1 MQNISSR
8 DIFIRLLASSLVVVL
23 LFVLSLLYGSAGW
36 SWELENWSSAI
47 FWELRLPRSLMAI
60 LSGAGLALAGY
71 WMQLL
76 FKNPLAS
83 PSVLGVTNGAS
94 LGVAFVTM
102 AAQSI
107 WGYNFPELTLLAA
120 FVGSMAVLLILAVVR
135 MRLNNLTS
143 LLIFGVMLGHLAGA
157 LETIF
162 QRAAARIDLP
172 NLIYWSMGSFSK
184 VTMLQVL
191 WLAMSLVT
199 VIFIVVRN
207 HRSIDIFSLGE
218 HIAVSMSVSP
228 SKVSNVLIFCS
239 GLLTAVITAFCGPI
253 AFIGLAA
260 PHLAKL
266 WWPYRTQLKLIP
278 AVAITGMVIA
288 LLCDVLARF
297 MDLPINAITSLIGAP
312 WVMWWLYQ
320 NKTQRH
326 G

>member
-1 MQNISSR
+1 
-8 DIFIRLLASSLVVVL
+8 
-23 LFVLSLLYGSAGW
+23 
-36 SWELENWSSAI
+36 
-47 FWELRLPRSLMAI
+47 MAL

-71 WMQLL
+71 WLQLL

-102 AAQSI
+102 AAQNI

-120 FVGSMAVLLILAVVR
+120 FAGAMAVLLILAVVR
-135 MRLNNLTS
+135 IRLNNLTS

-162 QRAAARIDLP
+162 QRAAARNDLP

-184 VTMLQVL
+184 VTMLHVL
-191 WLAMSLVT
+191 WIATSLVI

-218 HIAVSMSVSP
+218 HIAVSMSITP

-288 LLCDVLARF
+288 LFCDVIARF

>member
-8 DIFIRLLASSLVVVL
+8 IIFIRLLASSLVVML

-47 FWELRLPRSLMAI
+47 FWDLRLPRSLMA
-60 LSGAGLALAGY
+60 LLAGTGLALAGF

-102 AAQSI
+102 AAQNI

-120 FVGSMAVLLILAVVR
+120 FAGSMAVLLILAVVR
-135 MRLNNLTS
+135 LRLNNLTS

-162 QRAAARIDLP
+162 QRAAARNDLP

-184 VTMLQVL
+184 VTMIQVL
-191 WLAMSLVT
+191 WLGLSLAI

-218 HIAVSMSVSP
+218 QIAVSMSISP
-228 SKVSNVLIFCS
+228 NKVSNVLIFCS

-266 WWPYRTQLKLIP
+266 WWPFRTQLKLIP
-278 AVAITGMVIA
+278 AIAITGMVIA
-288 LLCDVLARF
+288 LFCDVLARF

>member
-47 FWELRLPRSLMAI
+47 FWELRLPRGLMAL

-71 WMQLL
+71 WLQLL

-102 AAQSI
+102 AAQNI

-120 FVGSMAVLLILAVVR
+120 FAGAMAVLLILAVVR
-135 MRLNNLTS
+135 IRLNNLTS

-162 QRAAARIDLP
+162 QRAAARNDLP

-184 VTMLQVL
+184 VTMLHVL
-191 WLAMSLVT
+191 WIATSLVI

-218 HIAVSMSVSP
+218 HIAVSMSITP

-288 LLCDVLARF
+288 LFCDVIARF

>member
-1 MQNISSR
+1 MS
-8 DIFIRLLASSLVVVL
+8 LLA
-23 LFVLSLLYGSAGW
+23 GT
-36 SWELENWSSAI
+36 
-47 FWELRLPRSLMAI
+47 
-60 LSGAGLALAGY
+60 GLALAGF

-107 WGYNFPELTLLAA
+107 WGYNFPELTLPAA
-120 FVGSMAVLLILAVVR
+120 FAGAMAVLLILAVVR
-135 MRLNNLTS
+135 LRLNNLTS

-162 QRAAARIDLP
+162 QRAAARNDLP

-184 VTMLQVL
+184 VTMLQAL
-191 WLAMSLVT
+191 WLAISLVI
-199 VIFIVVRN
+199 VIVIVVRN

-218 HIAVSMSVSP
+218 HIAVSMSISP

-266 WWPYRTQLKLIP
+266 WWPFRTQLKLIP

-288 LLCDVLARF
+288 LFCDVLARF
-297 MDLPINAITSLIGAP
+297 LDLPINAITSLIGAP

>member
-8 DIFIRLLASSLVVVL
+8 TIFIRLLASSLVAAL

-47 FWELRLPRSLMAI
+47 FWELRLPRSLMA
-60 LSGAGLALAGY
+60 LLAGTGLALAGF

-102 AAQSI
+102 AAQNI

-120 FVGSMAVLLILAVVR
+120 FAGSMAVLLILAVVR
-135 MRLNNLTS
+135 LRLNNLTS

-162 QRAAARIDLP
+162 QRAAARNDLP

-184 VTMLQVL
+184 VTMIQVL
-191 WLAMSLVT
+191 WLGLSLAI

-218 HIAVSMSVSP
+218 QIAVSMSISP

-266 WWPYRTQLKLIP
+266 WWPFRTQLKLIP

-288 LLCDVLARF
+288 LFCDVLARF
-297 MDLPINAITSLIGAP
+297 LDLPINAITSLIGAP

>member
-8 DIFIRLLASSLVVVL
+8 TIFIRLLASSLVAAL

-47 FWELRLPRSLMAI
+47 FWELRLPRSLMA
-60 LSGAGLALAGY
+60 LLAGTGLALAGF

-102 AAQSI
+102 AAQNI

-120 FVGSMAVLLILAVVR
+120 FAGSMAVLLILAVVR
-135 MRLNNLTS
+135 LRLNNLTS

-162 QRAAARIDLP
+162 QRAAARNDLP

-184 VTMLQVL
+184 VTLLQVL
-191 WLAMSLVT
+191 WLGLSLVI

-218 HIAVSMSVSP
+218 HISVSMSISP

-260 PHLAKL
+260 PHMAKL
-266 WWPYRTQLKLIP
+266 WWPFRTQLKLIP

-288 LLCDVLARF
+288 LFCDVLARF
-297 MDLPINAITSLIGAP
+297 LDLPINAITSLIGAP

>member
-1 MQNISSR
+1 MQNISPR
-8 DIFIRLLASSLVVVL
+8 TIFMRLSTAVVAVL
-23 LFVLSLLYGSAGW
+23 LLLVLSLLYGSAGW
-36 SWELENWSSAI
+36 SWELENWSSPI
-47 FWELRLPRSLMAI
+47 FWELRLPRSLMA
-60 LSGAGLALAGY
+60 LLAGAGLALAGY

-102 AAQSI
+102 AAQQI

-120 FVGSMAVLLILAVVR
+120 FAGAMAVLLLLALVR
-135 MRLNNLTS
+135 VRLNNLTS

-162 QRAAARIDLP
+162 QRAAARNDLP

-184 VTMLQVL
+184 VSMPQVVGL
-191 WLAMSLVT
+191 LVCLIS
-199 VIFIVVRN
+199 VLFIVTRN
-207 HRSIDIFSLGE
+207 HRSIDVFSLGE
-218 HIAVSMSVSP
+218 RIAVSMSVSP
-228 SKVSNVLIFCS
+228 SGVSNVLIFCS

-266 WWPYRTQLKLIP
+266 WWPCRTQLRLIP
-278 AVAITGMVIA
+278 AVAITGMFIA
-288 LLCDVLARF
+288 LFCDVVARF

>member
-8 DIFIRLLASSLVVVL
+8 IIFIRLLASSLVVML

-47 FWELRLPRSLMAI
+47 FWELRLPRSLMA
-60 LSGAGLALAGY
+60 LLAGTGLALAGF

-102 AAQSI
+102 AAQNI

-120 FVGSMAVLLILAVVR
+120 FAGSMSVLLILAVVR
-135 MRLNNLTS
+135 LRLNNLTS

-162 QRAAARIDLP
+162 QRAAARNDLP

-184 VTMLQVL
+184 VTMIQVL
-191 WLAMSLVT
+191 WLGLSLAI

-218 HIAVSMSVSP
+218 QIAVSMSISP

-266 WWPYRTQLKLIP
+266 WWPFRTQLKLIP

-288 LLCDVLARF
+288 LFCDVLARF
-297 MDLPINAITSLIGAP
+297 LDLPINAITSLIGAP

>member
-8 DIFIRLLASSLVVVL
+8 TIFIRLLASSLVAAL

-47 FWELRLPRSLMAI
+47 FWELRLPRSLMA
-60 LSGAGLALAGY
+60 LLAGTGLALAGF

-102 AAQSI
+102 AAQNI

-120 FVGSMAVLLILAVVR
+120 FAGSMAVLLILAVVR
-135 MRLNNLTS
+135 LRLNNLTS

-157 LETIF
+157 METIF
-162 QRAAARIDLP
+162 QRAAARNDLP

-184 VTMLQVL
+184 VTMIQVL
-191 WLAMSLVT
+191 WLGLSLAI

-218 HIAVSMSVSP
+218 HIAVSMSISP

-288 LLCDVLARF
+288 LFCDVLARF
-297 MDLPINAITSLIGAP
+297 LDLPINAITSLIGAP

>member
-47 FWELRLPRSLMAI
+47 FWELRLPRGLMAL

-71 WMQLL
+71 WLQLL

-102 AAQSI
+102 AAQNI

-120 FVGSMAVLLILAVVR
+120 FAGAMAVLLILAVVR
-135 MRLNNLTS
+135 IRLNNLTS

-162 QRAAARIDLP
+162 QRAAARNDLP

-184 VTMLQVL
+184 VTMLHVL
-191 WLAMSLVT
+191 WIATSLVI

-218 HIAVSMSVSP
+218 HIAVSMSITP

-288 LLCDVLARF
+288 LFCDVLARF

>member
-1 MQNISSR
+1 M
-8 DIFIRLLASSLVVVL
+8 RLLASSLVAVL

-47 FWELRLPRSLMAI
+47 FWELRLPRGLMSLLA
-60 LSGAGLALAGY
+60 GTGLALAGF

-107 WGYNFPELTLLAA
+107 WGYNFPELTLPAA
-120 FVGSMAVLLILAVVR
+120 FAGAMAVLLILAVVR
-135 MRLNNLTS
+135 LRLNNLTS

-162 QRAAARIDLP
+162 QRAAARNDLP

-184 VTMLQVL
+184 VTMLQAL
-191 WLAMSLVT
+191 WLALSLVI
-199 VIFIVVRN
+199 VIVIVVRN

-218 HIAVSMSVSP
+218 HIAVSMSISP

-266 WWPYRTQLKLIP
+266 WWPFRTQLKLIP
-278 AVAITGMVIA
+278 AVVITGMVIA
-288 LLCDVLARF
+288 LFCDVLARF
-297 MDLPINAITSLIGAP
+297 LDLPINAITSLIGAP

>member
-8 DIFIRLLASSLVVVL
+8 IIFIRLLASSLVVML

-47 FWELRLPRSLMAI
+47 FWELRLPRSLMA
-60 LSGAGLALAGY
+60 LLAGTGLALAGF

-102 AAQSI
+102 AAQNI

-120 FVGSMAVLLILAVVR
+120 FAGSMAVLLILAVVR
-135 MRLNNLTS
+135 LRLNNLTS

-162 QRAAARIDLP
+162 QRAAARNDLP

-184 VTMLQVL
+184 VTMVQVL
-191 WLAMSLVT
+191 WLGLSLAI

-218 HIAVSMSVSP
+218 HIAVSMSISP

-239 GLLTAVITAFCGPI
+239 GLLTAVITAFCGPM

-266 WWPYRTQLKLIP
+266 WWPFRTQLKLIP

-288 LLCDVLARF
+288 LFCDVLARF

>member
-8 DIFIRLLASSLVVVL
+8 TIFIRLLASSLVAVL

-47 FWELRLPRSLMAI
+47 FWELRLPRSLMA
-60 LSGAGLALAGY
+60 LLAGTGLALAGF

-102 AAQSI
+102 AAQNI

-120 FVGSMAVLLILAVVR
+120 FAGSMAVLLILAVVR
-135 MRLNNLTS
+135 LRLNNLTS

-162 QRAAARIDLP
+162 QRAAARNDLP

-184 VTMLQVL
+184 VTMIQVL
-191 WLAMSLVT
+191 WLGLSLAI

-218 HIAVSMSVSP
+218 QIAVSMSISP

-266 WWPYRTQLKLIP
+266 WWPFRTQLKLIP

-288 LLCDVLARF
+288 LFCDVLARF

>member
-8 DIFIRLLASSLVVVL
+8 IIFIRLLASSLVVML

-36 SWELENWSSAI
+36 SWELDNWSSAI
-47 FWELRLPRSLMAI
+47 FWELRLPRGLMSLLA
-60 LSGAGLALAGY
+60 GAGLALAGF

-102 AAQSI
+102 AAQNI

-120 FVGSMAVLLILAVVR
+120 FFGAMAVLLILAVVR
-135 MRLNNLTS
+135 LRLSNLTS

-162 QRAAARIDLP
+162 QRAAARNDLP

-184 VTMLQVL
+184 VTMLQAL
-191 WLAMSLVT
+191 WLALSLVI
-199 VIFIVVRN
+199 VIVIVVRN

-218 HIAVSMSVSP
+218 HIAVSMSISP

-266 WWPYRTQLKLIP
+266 WWPFRTQLKLIP

-288 LLCDVLARF
+288 LFCDVLARF
-297 MDLPINAITSLIGAP
+297 LDLPINAITSLIGAP

>member
-8 DIFIRLLASSLVVVL
+8 TIFIRLVASSLVVML

-47 FWELRLPRSLMAI
+47 FWELRLPRSLMA
-60 LSGAGLALAGY
+60 LLAGTGLALAGF

-107 WGYNFPELTLLAA
+107 WGYNFPELTLLAS
-120 FVGSMAVLLILAVVR
+120 FVGSMSVLLILAVVR
-135 MRLNNLTS
+135 LRLNNLTS

-162 QRAAARIDLP
+162 QRAAARNDLP

-184 VTMLQVL
+184 VTMVQVL
-191 WLAMSLVT
+191 WLGLSLAI

-218 HIAVSMSVSP
+218 HIAVSMSISP
-228 SKVSNVLIFCS
+228 STVSNVLIFCS

-266 WWPYRTQLKLIP
+266 WWPFRTQLKLIP

-288 LLCDVLARF
+288 LFCDVLARF
-297 MDLPINAITSLIGAP
+297 LDLPINAITSLIGAP

>member
-8 DIFIRLLASSLVVVL
+8 IIFIRLLASSLVVML

-60 LSGAGLALAGY
+60 LAGTGLALAGF

-120 FVGSMAVLLILAVVR
+120 FAGSMAVLLILAVVR
-135 MRLNNLTS
+135 LRLNNLTS

-162 QRAAARIDLP
+162 QRAAARNDLP

-184 VTMLQVL
+184 VTMIQVL
-191 WLAMSLVT
+191 WLGLSLAI

-207 HRSIDIFSLGE
+207 HRSIDIFSFGE
-218 HIAVSMSVSP
+218 HIAVSMSISP

-266 WWPYRTQLKLIP
+266 WWPFRTQLKLIP

-288 LLCDVLARF
+288 LFCDVLARF
-297 MDLPINAITSLIGAP
+297 LDLPINAITSLIGAP

>member
-47 FWELRLPRSLMAI
+47 FWELRLPRSLMAT

-102 AAQSI
+102 AAQNI

-120 FVGSMAVLLILAVVR
+120 FAGAMAVLLILAVVR
-135 MRLNNLTS
+135 IRLNNLTS

-162 QRAAARIDLP
+162 QRAAARNDLP

-184 VTMLQVL
+184 VTMLHVL
-191 WLAMSLVT
+191 WIATSLVI

-218 HIAVSMSVSP
+218 HIAVSMSITP

-266 WWPYRTQLKLIP
+266 WWPYRTQLKLIL

-288 LLCDVLARF
+288 LFCDVLARF